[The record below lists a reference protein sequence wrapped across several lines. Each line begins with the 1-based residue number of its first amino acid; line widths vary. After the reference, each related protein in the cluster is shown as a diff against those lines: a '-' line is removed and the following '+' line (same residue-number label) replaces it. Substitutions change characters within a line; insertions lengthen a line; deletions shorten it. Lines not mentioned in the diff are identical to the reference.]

1 MKATVARFV
10 FWALALGLS
19 TAAGG
24 TGHAQGLGLGTNSS
38 KPIEVYANQGI
49 EWNQNEK
56 RYIARGNAKAIQGD
70 TTVYADTLTAHY
82 VETQG
87 KGSEITRIEA
97 VGNVKI
103 VSPQQTAYGD
113 RGEYDARKGV
123 LVLTGKALKLV
134 TKDDIVTA
142 RDSLEYYDEKSL
154 AVARGNA
161 VLRQRNPPKGKE
173 RTVRADVLTTQSAP
187 KGKGGAKGGAKSSGS
202 KSSGSK
208 SSGSKSG
215 GSEDG
220 PRRMDAYG
228 NVVITRPGEI
238 ALGDRGVYRPNEDI
252 AELWGKVRITR
263 GKNQMNGERAIVNF
277 KTGVSRLVAGQGG
290 KGQPPVRVLIV
301 PNQ

>member
-1 MKATVARFV
+1 MTAKAARFV
-10 FWALALGLS
+10 FWALLLGLPA
-19 TAAGG
+19 AAGG
-24 TGHAQGLGLGTNSS
+24 TGHAQGLGLGTKGS

-49 EWNQNEK
+49 EWNQTEK

-82 VETQG
+82 VETQE
-87 KGSEITRIEA
+87 KGSEITRIDA

-103 VSPQQTAYGD
+103 VSPQQTVYGD
-113 RGEYDARKGV
+113 RGVYDARKGV

-134 TKDDIVTA
+134 TKDDVVTA

-173 RTVRADVLTTQSAP
+173 RTVRADVLTTQSTP
-187 KGKGGAKGGAKSSGS
+187 KDKGGAKGGS
-202 KSSGSK
+202 KSAGSD
-208 SSGSKSG
+208 
-215 GSEDG
+215 DG

-277 KTGVSRLVAGQGG
+277 KTGVSRLIAGQGG